1 MQNNSALA
9 ILKKDLTLFATEKI
23 TGRILLKLNSGDIAY
38 MEITRAVSSS
48 GGGGGGAP
56 ATPDRAEGK
65 EILVSSCI
73 KALKKLGD
81 GRFYGEVVLNLC
93 AGAIVEISVKR
104 KYRSETLDGLF
115 SNQII

>member
-48 GGGGGGAP
+48 GGGGAP
-56 ATPDRAEGK
+56 PASPDRAEGR

>member
-1 MQNNSALA
+1 MQNNFALV
-9 ILKKDLTLFATEKI
+9 ILKKDLTLFSTEKI
-23 TGRILLKLNSGDIAY
+23 TGRILLKLNSGNIAY

-48 GGGGGGAP
+48 CEP
-56 ATPDRAEGK
+56 ATPDRAEGR

-73 KALKKLGD
+73 KALRKLGE

-104 KYRSETLDGLF
+104 KYRAETLDGLF